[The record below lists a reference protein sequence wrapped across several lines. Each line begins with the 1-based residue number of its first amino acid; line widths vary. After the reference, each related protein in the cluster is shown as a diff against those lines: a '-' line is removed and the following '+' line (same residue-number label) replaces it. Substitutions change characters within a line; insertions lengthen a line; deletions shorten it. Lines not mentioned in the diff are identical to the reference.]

1 MKKHKGLF
9 ICLGVLL
16 VLGILAVVGIKKLVF
31 PDDSKSKYGD
41 RLEGIEN
48 VPIDQSTIKEME
60 EAFLKNENV
69 VSFNYILSGKIIK
82 ITIKVKE
89 ETKIE
94 DAKVLGDI
102 ILKHLSDDQKKFYD
116 IQYAVTCEKESDL
129 YPMIGSKHKTK
140 ETFSWTVK
148 KIKEEEQGGENAE

>member
-48 VPIDQSTIKEME
+48 VPISNDTIEEIK

-69 VSFNYILSGKIIK
+69 VDFNYNLSGKIIK
-82 ITIKVKE
+82 VIIKVKE
-89 ETKIE
+89 DTKIE
-94 DAKVLGDI
+94 DSKILGDI
-102 ILKHLSDDQKKFYD
+102 ILKSLSDDQKKFYD
-116 IQYAVTCEKESDL
+116 IQYSVDCEKENDL
-129 YPMIGSKHKTK
+129 YPMMGYKHKTK
-140 ETFSWTVK
+140 DAFSWTIK
-148 KIKEEEQGGENAE
+148 TIKEEEQGVENAE